1 MLYRTQLRNAV
12 VAALQAANT
21 LAGQKVYAPR
31 DLPVTPPGMP
41 LILVQTPME
50 RKQGRG
56 PVGAP
61 QFLTTATVAVNA
73 RVSAASAG
81 QVESLLDTLCDQIE
95 NAVLTNSAVLR
106 MVQQVLAVET
116 EIEVSAQQR
125 DHLGEAWMRFDFEY
139 PELFALPVTQPLTDI
154 NGTAIATTGNGV
166 TPPVEFDFHI
176 PQE

>member
-41 LILVQTPME
+41 LILVQTPLE

-56 PVGAP
+56 PLGAP
-61 QFLTTATVAVNA
+61 QFLTTATVAINA
-73 RVSAASAG
+73 RVSGSSAG
-81 QVESLLDTLCDQIE
+81 QVESLLDTICDQIE
-95 NAVLTNSAVLR
+95 SAVLTDYTVLR

-116 EIEVSAQQR
+116 EIEVTGQQR
-125 DHLGEAWMRFDFEY
+125 EHLGEAWLRFDFEY
-139 PELFALPVTQPLTDI
+139 PEVFEPPINQQLIDVHGAVSVTV
-154 NGTAIATTGNGV
+154 GTATAQ
-166 TPPVEFDFHI
+166 PVEFDIPI

>member
-1 MLYRTQLRNAV
+1 MLYRTQLRSAV

-21 LAGQKVYAPR
+21 LAGQKVYVPR
-31 DLPVTPPGMP
+31 DFPTTPPGMP

-56 PVGAP
+56 PLGAP

-73 RVSAASAG
+73 RVAGATAG

-95 NAVLTNSAVLR
+95 NAVLTDYAVLR
-106 MVQQVLAVET
+106 MAQQVLAVET
-116 EIEVSAQQR
+116 EIEVTGQQR
-125 DHLGEAWMRFDFEY
+125 EHLGEAWMRFDFEY
-139 PELFALPVTQPLTDI
+139 PEVFEPSINQPLI
-154 NGTAIATTGNGV
+154 NVRGAVSATVGTASA
-166 TPPVEFDFHI
+166 PPVEIDFSI